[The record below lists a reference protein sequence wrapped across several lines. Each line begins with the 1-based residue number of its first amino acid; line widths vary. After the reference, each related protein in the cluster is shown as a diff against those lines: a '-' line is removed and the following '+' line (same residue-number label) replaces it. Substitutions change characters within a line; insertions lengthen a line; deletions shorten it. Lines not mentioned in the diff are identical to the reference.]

1 MAGAIS
7 SALAGP
13 IPTLNVTINGNLSEW
28 GVTLANNNGSNILP
42 DTLAAGSQSPCVA
55 PANSAWACEDTND
68 TAGTSGFVG
77 PQHGGQDYDVEFLGA
92 ARGTGAN
99 ANTLFVGIASGLRP
113 DNGANLY
120 GPGDLFL
127 MVNGVSY
134 VIEMG
139 GGLGHTGGPDLGV
152 QIQGAPGSHYNLNG
166 SGYTL
171 SETSLA
177 AQTVG
182 SIWTVAGGTTTQT
195 GWAGGP
201 TQFLKGASQVSLGT
215 TATVYSTRDSLS
227 TSGPSGQNQHAV
239 IELGIDLTQFG
250 SGPMTIDEL
259 RWGPACFNDVL
270 SISGTVPEP
279 STPLLLGL
287 GWVAF
292 AGLRRRAR
300 ESR

>member
-1 MAGAIS
+1 MNSTRQSLTGARGNPREIGTNGDSLPRCRLVIRHPCAGA
-7 SALAGP
+7 P
-13 IPTLNVTINGNLSEW
+13 PTI
-28 GVTLANNNGSNILP
+28 
-42 DTLAAGSQSPCVA
+42 
-55 PANSAWACEDTND
+55 
-68 TAGTSGFVG
+68 
-77 PQHGGQDYDVEFLGA
+77 
-92 ARGTGAN
+92 
-99 ANTLFVGIASGLRP
+99 TLFVGIASGLRP

-139 GGLGHTGGPDLGV
+139 GGHTGGLDLGV
-152 QIQGAPGSHYNLNG
+152 QIQGAPGSYYNLNG

-171 SETSLA
+171 SETSWA

-201 TQFLKGASQVSLGT
+201 TQFLKEASQVSLS
-215 TATVYSTRDSLS
+215 TATVYSTRDSLG
-227 TSGPSGQNQHAV
+227 TLSGQNQHAV
-239 IELGIDLTQFG
+239 IELGIDLGLFPIG
-250 SGPMTIDEL
+250 NGPITIDEL
-259 RWGPACFNDVL
+259 RWGPACFNDIL
-270 SISGTVPEP
+270 SISGTTGGTVPEP
-279 STPLLLGL
+279 STLLLLGL

-300 ESR
+300 ESH